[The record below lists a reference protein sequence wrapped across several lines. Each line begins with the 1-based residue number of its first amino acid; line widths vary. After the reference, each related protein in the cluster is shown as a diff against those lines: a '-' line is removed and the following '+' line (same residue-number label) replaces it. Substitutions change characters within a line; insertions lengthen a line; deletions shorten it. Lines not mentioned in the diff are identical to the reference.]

1 MPNLT
6 TPIPPKLTGAAGDD
20 IKAIKKWGTA
30 LIDELSYIF
39 NNLDAGNVSEAASVK
54 AENIDTSNAK
64 IQNAQIGNLTAD
76 KLRTGQLNTN
86 LVRVESDFGN
96 LSMSGS
102 SIVISDNK
110 EERFK
115 VEYDP
120 DTGLFSFVINNSEGN
135 PTVYINS
142 FGNAVFSGRVDSS
155 EIFSSTIVGTD
166 SVSYEQKEGGV
177 FAEMDTKGIKILQ
190 DKNQS
195 RLQKLGMSVGDDGTA
210 YIVLGSGDG
219 SGEVIINGV
228 KYSNGSFV
236 IQKNSS
242 YSSFGTVGGNT
253 VISFMDDGELWLRG
267 DRVLIN
273 GRDILSEIDEIKKQI

>member
-6 TPIPPKLTGAAGDD
+6 MPIPPKLTGAAGDD

-86 LVRVESDFGN
+86 LVTVESDFGN

-102 SIVISDNK
+102 SIIISDNK

-166 SVSYEQKEGGV
+166 SVSYLQKNGGV

-190 DKNQS
+190 DKNQK

-219 SGEVIINGV
+219 SGEVTINGV

-236 IQKNSS
+236 IQKNST
-242 YSSFGTVGGNT
+242 YSSFGTVGGST
-253 VISFMDDGELWLRG
+253 VLSFMDDGDLWIRG

-273 GRDILSEIDEIKKQI
+273 GRDVLKEIDEIKKQI

>member
-1 MPNLT
+1 MLFR
-6 TPIPPKLTGAAGDD
+6 
-20 IKAIKKWGTA
+20 
-30 LIDELSYIF
+30 S
-39 NNLDAGNVSEAASVK
+39 
-54 AENIDTSNAK
+54 K

-86 LVRVESDFGN
+86 LVTVESDFGN

-102 SIVISDNK
+102 SIIISDNK

-120 DTGLFSFVINNSEGN
+120 ETGLFSFVINNSEGN

-166 SVSYEQKEGGV
+166 SVSYLQKNGGV

-190 DKNQS
+190 DKNQK
-195 RLQKLGMSVGDDGTA
+195 RLQKLGMSVGDRKS
-210 YIVLGSGDG
+210 V
-219 SGEVIINGV
+219 V
-228 KYSNGSFV
+228 
-236 IQKNSS
+236 
-242 YSSFGTVGGNT
+242 
-253 VISFMDDGELWLRG
+253 
-267 DRVLIN
+267 
-273 GRDILSEIDEIKKQI
+273 

>member
-64 IQNAQIGNLTAD
+64 IHNAQIGNLTAD

-190 DKNQS
+190 DKNQR

>member
-86 LVRVESDFGN
+86 LVKVESDFGN

>member
-86 LVRVESDFGN
+86 LVTVESDFGN

-102 SIVISDNK
+102 SIIISDNK

-120 DTGLFSFVINNSEGN
+120 DTGLFSFIINNSEGN

-190 DKNQS
+190 DKNQR

-242 YSSFGTVGGNT
+242 YSSFGTVGDNT

-273 GRDILSEIDEIKKQI
+273 GRDILSEIDEIKK

>member
-20 IKAIKKWGTA
+20 IKEIKKWGTA

-64 IQNAQIGNLTAD
+64 IQNAQIGNLNAD

-190 DKNQS
+190 DKNQR

>member
-6 TPIPPKLTGAAGDD
+6 TPIPPKLTGVSGDD

-86 LVRVESDFGN
+86 LVTVESDFGN

-102 SIVISDNK
+102 SIIISDNK

-120 DTGLFSFVINNSEGN
+120 DTGLFSFVINNAEGK

-166 SVSYEQKEGGV
+166 SVSYLQKDGGV
-177 FAEMDTKGIKILQ
+177 FAEIDMKGIKILQ
-190 DKNQS
+190 DKNQK

-219 SGEVIINGV
+219 SGEVTINGV

-236 IQKNSS
+236 IQKNST
-242 YSSFGTVGGNT
+242 YSSFGTVGGSS
-253 VISFMDDGELWLRG
+253 VLSFMDDGELWLRG
-267 DRVLIN
+267 DRVLVN
-273 GRDILSEIDEIKKQI
+273 GRDILSELDEIKKQI

>member
-86 LVRVESDFGN
+86 LVTVESDFGN

-102 SIVISDNK
+102 SIIISDNK

-190 DKNQS
+190 DKNQR

>member
-120 DTGLFSFVINNSEGN
+120 DTGLFSFVINNSEGK

-142 FGNAVFSGRVDSS
+142 LGNAVFSGRVDSS

-166 SVSYEQKEGGV
+166 SVSYLQKNGGV

-190 DKNQS
+190 DKNQK

-219 SGEVIINGV
+219 SGEVTINGV

-242 YSSFGTVGGNT
+242 YSSFGTVGGST
-253 VISFMDDGELWLRG
+253 VLSFMDDGDLWIRG

>member
-20 IKAIKKWGTA
+20 IKAIKNGGTA

-86 LVRVESDFGN
+86 LVTVESDFGN

-102 SIVISDNK
+102 SIIISDNK

-120 DTGLFSFVINNSEGN
+120 DTGLFSFIINNSEGN

-190 DKNQS
+190 DKNQR

-242 YSSFGTVGGNT
+242 YSSFGTVGDNT

-273 GRDILSEIDEIKKQI
+273 GRDILSEIDEIKK

>member
-86 LVRVESDFGN
+86 LVTVESDFGN

-102 SIVISDNK
+102 SIIISDNK

-166 SVSYEQKEGGV
+166 SVSYLQKDGGV

-190 DKNQS
+190 DKNQQ

-219 SGEVIINGV
+219 SGEVTINGV

-236 IQKNSS
+236 IQKNST
-242 YSSFGTVGGNT
+242 YSSFGTVGGST
-253 VISFMDDGELWLRG
+253 VLSFMDDGDLWIRG

-273 GRDILSEIDEIKKQI
+273 GRDVLKEIDEIKKQI

>member
-86 LVRVESDFGN
+86 LVTVESDFGN

-102 SIVISDNK
+102 SIIISDNK

-190 DKNQS
+190 DKNQR

-273 GRDILSEIDEIKKQI
+273 GRDILSEIDEIKK

>member
-86 LVRVESDFGN
+86 LVTVESDFGN

-102 SIVISDNK
+102 SIIQRDNK

-166 SVSYEQKEGGV
+166 SVSYLQKNGGV

-190 DKNQS
+190 DKNQK

-219 SGEVIINGV
+219 SGEVTINGV

-236 IQKNSS
+236 IQKNST
-242 YSSFGTVGGNT
+242 YSSFGTVGGST
-253 VISFMDDGELWLRG
+253 VLSFMDDGDLWIRG

-273 GRDILSEIDEIKKQI
+273 GRDVLKEIDEIKKQI